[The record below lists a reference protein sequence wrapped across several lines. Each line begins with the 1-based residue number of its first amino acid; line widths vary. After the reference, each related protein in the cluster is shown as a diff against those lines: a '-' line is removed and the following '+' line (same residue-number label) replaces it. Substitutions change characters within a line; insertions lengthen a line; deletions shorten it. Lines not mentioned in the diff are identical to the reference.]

1 MCYLSMNAL
10 SVLIHTNESIEILIV
25 IFEYLEINVHNM
37 HALLQDYVFLDFK
50 F

>member
-1 MCYLSMNAL
+1 MNAL
-10 SVLIHTNESIEILIV
+10 NVLIHTNESIEILIV

-37 HALLQDYVFLDFK
+37 HTLLQDYAFFG